1 MTIDPALYGF
11 SLLAA
16 GIIALVR
23 FKSISPF
30 YTPFIICVWIGC
42 VNEILCYVL
51 VQNDLRTAINNNI
64 YVLSEALLFLLFFRN
79 TGIFK
84 KRTGLYRA
92 LFAGIILLWVWENGI
107 AGKITG
113 ISSWFRIAA
122 SLLIVLMGMTVM
134 HKIITGA
141 DGPVEMEGR
150 HLYRNPVFLVCLG
163 SVVFFT
169 YKLLVEIFWLQGL
182 NNSPVF
188 RQHIYGIL
196 VYVNLIVN
204 IVYAI
209 SLLWTLQKQKYMRV
223 Y

>member
-1 MTIDPALYGF
+1 MTIDPSLYGF

-16 GIIALVR
+16 GIIALIR
-23 FKSISPF
+23 FNKISRF

-42 VNEILCYVL
+42 ANEVLCYVL
-51 VQNDLRTAINNNI
+51 VQNDLRTAINNNL

-84 KRTGLYRA
+84 NRTGLYRA
-92 LFAGIILLWVWENGI
+92 LFAGIILLWIWENGI

-113 ISSWFRIAA
+113 ISSWFRVVV
-122 SLLIVLMGMTVM
+122 SMLIVLMSMTVI
-134 HKIITGA
+134 HKVITGA
-141 DGPVEMEGR
+141 DEPVEMEDR
-150 HLYRNPVFLVCLG
+150 QLYRNPVFLICLG
-163 SVVFFT
+163 SVLFFT

-188 RQHIYGIL
+188 RQHVYGIL
-196 VYVNLIVN
+196 AYINLIVN
-204 IVYAI
+204 VIYAI